1 MRISDWSSDVCS
13 SDLKLARTFHKDETM
28 KKLSRKALMGLMMA
42 VGILA
47 GPCTY
52 AAGGSIADI
61 KARGELTVGT
71 EAAYEPYEFI
81 KNGQIVGYGKDI
93 LNYMTQKLG
102 VKLNQLN
109 LPFQGLLPGVLAHKF
124 YFVAT
129 SVGITAQR
137 ATRVACTKPIGEVR
151 SLLVVHKA
159 NSTIKN

>member
-81 KNGQIVGYGKDI
+81 KNGQIVDWKSGVWGKSVSESVD
-93 LNYMTQKLG
+93 MGGRG
-102 VKLNQLN
+102 VVK
-109 LPFQGLLPGVLAHKF
+109 KKK
-124 YFVAT
+124 
-129 SVGITAQR
+129 R
-137 ATRVACTKPIGEVR
+137 
-151 SLLVVHKA
+151 
-159 NSTIKN
+159 

>member
-93 LNYMTQKLG
+93 LNYKIGRASCRERVCKYVYIQG
-102 VKLNQLN
+102 V
-109 LPFQGLLPGVLAHKF
+109 GD
-124 YFVAT
+124 
-129 SVGITAQR
+129 
-137 ATRVACTKPIGEVR
+137 
-151 SLLVVHKA
+151 
-159 NSTIKN
+159 